1 MQGRARRDKAR
12 APGVCE
18 EDLHLVGTSAQEP
31 WRKGA
36 RGVGRG
42 PVFLVSLLSL
52 CLPDRRQL
60 PLSGSKRD
68 STSALRFFAGT
79 LGYCFGVDRHGPGNP
94 RGRRKAFLKIKAGPS
109 DTQHPGGHWD

>member
-12 APGVCE
+12 ALGVCK

-60 PLSGSKRD
+60 PRPPGAWPAAVFPGW
-68 STSALRFFAGT
+68 ST
-79 LGYCFGVDRHGPGNP
+79 
-94 RGRRKAFLKIKAGPS
+94 KAGAI
-109 DTQHPGGHWD
+109 GLG